1 MAGETSTNLVKGG
14 GVSITMSRLISKV
27 TVVFD
32 KSSLSGGTNI
42 NITKIELK
50 NVATQCKYL
59 VTNTISSTS
68 YIGVSGNNLTDNL
81 EPSAHSSATPLF
93 LFENMQGNIGS
104 AGDEKDKNPGAAQPY
119 C

>member
-1 MAGETSTNLVKGG
+1 MPEISIFKCPLFGDQVNILMAGETSTNLVKGG

-50 NVATQCKYL
+50 NVA
-59 VTNTISSTS
+59 
-68 YIGVSGNNLTDNL
+68 
-81 EPSAHSSATPLF
+81 
-93 LFENMQGNIGS
+93 
-104 AGDEKDKNPGAAQPY
+104 
-119 C
+119 